1 MTKQNHKL
9 GTPLWTI
16 ATLLYL
22 KAADEGTIALIGVWD
37 HQFKVLNPDDD
48 VLNPDDDVL
57 NRDNDVLNRDNDVL
71 NPDDDVLN
79 LDDDV

>member
-22 KAADEGTIALIGVWD
+22 KAADEGTIALIGV
-37 HQFKVLNPDDD
+37 
-48 VLNPDDDVL
+48 
-57 NRDNDVLNRDNDVL
+57 
-71 NPDDDVLN
+71 
-79 LDDDV
+79 